1 MSSPVQN
8 TSPPHA
14 LVHDVL
20 RRLALKAN
28 GLTGADIER
37 LVREA
42 RQKARREQ
50 RTLEWCDLETILT
63 VAKPDKPESL
73 RWRMALHES
82 GHAVARLVLKLGR
95 VTMIT
100 IDGRDGGGMVEGDQ
114 PAVDEETE
122 ERAEA
127 LLLIRLAGRAAE
139 QELLGSVTAGSGG
152 TSSSDLAGATELAVA
167 METSLGFARNAPL
180 LYRATDD
187 KASLLIYSP
196 EIASRVNARLEAAYA
211 KACELIRRY
220 RKAIETLARALMDH
234 DTLEGRELG
243 SIFQQLEETLT
254 VLPNP

>member
-8 TSPPHA
+8 TSPSDA

-42 RQKARREQ
+42 RQKARREK
-50 RTLEWCDLETILT
+50 RTLEWCDLEATLT
-63 VAKPDKPESL
+63 VAKPEKPESL

-95 VTMIT
+95 VTLVT

-114 PAVDEETE
+114 PAVEEETE

-127 LLLIRLAGRAAE
+127 LLLVRLAGRAAE

-152 TSSSDLAGATELAVA
+152 TSSSDLAGATELATA
-167 METSLGFARNAPL
+167 MEMSLGFSRNAPL

-187 KASLLIYSP
+187 TASLLIYHP
-196 EIASRVNARLEAAYA
+196 DIASRVNARLEAAYA
-211 KACELIRRY
+211 KACDLIRRN
-220 RKAIETLARALMDH
+220 REAIETLARELMDH
-234 DTLEGRELG
+234 NTLEGAGLASVFRR
-243 SIFQQLEETLT
+243 LEETQAL
-254 VLPNP
+254 LPNP

>member
-1 MSSPVQN
+1 MNSPVQS
-8 TSPPHA
+8 TSPDA
-14 LVHDVL
+14 IAHDAL

-82 GHAVARLVLKLGR
+82 GHTVARLILKLGK
-95 VTMIT
+95 VTLVT
-100 IDGRDGGGMVEGDQ
+100 IDGQDGGGMVEGDQ

-127 LLLIRLAGRAAE
+127 LLLVRLAGRAAE
-139 QELLGSVTAGSGG
+139 KELLGSVTAGSGG
-152 TSSSDLAGATELAVA
+152 TSSSDLAGATELATA
-167 METSLGFARNAPL
+167 MEMSLGFSQNAPL

-187 KASLLIYSP
+187 RASLLIYNP
-196 EIASRVNARLEAAYA
+196 DIASRVNARLEAAYA
-211 KACELIRRY
+211 KACDLIRQNQ
-220 RKAIETLARALMDH
+220 KAIETLARELMGH
-234 DTLEGRELG
+234 NTLEGAELA
-243 SIFQQLEETLT
+243 SVFRRLEETLI